1 MKNKRQN
8 AVLLLISL
16 VFFAISFGTVAES
29 VKTAGA
35 EVSATPTPKKVVKK
49 TPTPTPKKTTSTN
62 SKSNS
67 NTKKVTNSKTNSNS
81 KAVAN
86 KSNSNSKAKT
96 NSKTNS
102 KTSSNSKAKT
112 NSNSNKKA
120 NTNSSK
126 TNSKANTKTNINSS
140 KTNSKS
146 NSNKS
151 TNSNSSKKTNSNVAT
166 ITPKADLPKVI
177 VNTTASRIRT
187 QASSSSAELRRAK
200 LGTVLGVSEKKGSW
214 YRVQYVVGGKNL
226 SGWIPATA
234 VSDFDA
240 NAVEEMNLQIVE
252 RYFAPEGMSFETA
265 SELFEFLSKS
275 KTTSAN
281 LGLKRLLSL
290 RQALK
295 ALPQS
300 QNKDQRDFLKTYDD
314 QIIYSEPS
322 GEWYVRSEKFWD
334 LHNKNKSDEIAW
346 EAAKNPLAGE
356 CEGYIN
362 CHLFYIRQT
371 DGEYLN
377 LYPEGKHSPEALT
390 NITNML
396 EPIVAD
402 LTDKAVYNGP
412 SDVSDRAEF
421 NKVISELRAIIS
433 KLSFIEKEKSLQQLE
448 KIAEGFR

>member
-29 VKTAGA
+29 VKTASP
-35 EVSATPTPKKVVKK
+35 EVTATPTPKKAVKK
-49 TPTPTPKKTTSTN
+49 TPTPTPKKTTSMNSTK

-67 NTKKVTNSKTNSNS
+67 NTKKITNSKTTSNS
-81 KAVAN
+81 KTVAN

-96 NSKTNS
+96 NSKTN
-102 KTSSNSKAKT
+102 SNSKAKT

-126 TNSKANTKTNINSS
+126 TNSKANTKTNVNSS
-140 KTNSKS
+140 KTNSKA
-146 NSNKS
+146 NSNKAA
-151 TNSNSSKKTNSNVAT
+151 NSNSSKKTNTNTAI

-214 YRVQYVVGGKNL
+214 YRVQYVVSGKNL

-240 NAVEEMNLQIVE
+240 NAADEMNSQIVE
-252 RYFAPEGMSFETA
+252 RYFATDGMSFETA

-275 KTTSAN
+275 KTTSAD

-295 ALPQS
+295 AMSQP
-300 QNKDQRDFLKTYDD
+300 QNKDQREFLKTYDD

-334 LHNKNKSDEIAW
+334 LHSKNKSDEIAW

-356 CEGYIN
+356 CEGYVN

-396 EPIVAD
+396 DPIVAD
-402 LTDKAVYNGP
+402 LTDKSVYNGP

-421 NKVISELRAIIS
+421 NKVITELRAIIS
-433 KLSFIEKEKSLQQLE
+433 KLGFIEKEKSLQQLE